1 MFEFD
6 HGRSRKTQNRGAVVL
21 GILVRDSKVH
31 FRPPASPI
39 FPLSSLLEVNGPLLT
54 VYVTLGR
61 EVVINK
67 HVRALS
73 LCYYY
78 GDLPAAILHGIK
90 YSRIAEPP

>member
-1 MFEFD
+1 M
-6 HGRSRKTQNRGAVVL
+6 
-21 GILVRDSKVH
+21 RDSKVH
-31 FRPPASPI
+31 FRPLALPI

-78 GDLPAAILHGIK
+78 GDFACCDFAGNKVL
-90 YSRIAEPP
+90 EDC